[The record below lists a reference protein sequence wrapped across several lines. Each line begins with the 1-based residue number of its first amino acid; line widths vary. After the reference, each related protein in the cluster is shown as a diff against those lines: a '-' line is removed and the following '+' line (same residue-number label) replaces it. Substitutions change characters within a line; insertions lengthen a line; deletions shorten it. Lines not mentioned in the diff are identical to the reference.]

1 MEKLRQTPSQTVG
14 PFFAYSLTAEQ
25 YGYAYNS
32 LMNHALVSE
41 QTPAHYAGA
50 ERIFIEGRVI
60 DGNGQSISDA
70 MVELWQVD
78 PLGHYHHEPITGKN
92 ESNSFTGFGRSGTGM
107 RPDNRFL
114 FSTLKPGIAQ
124 PGTAPHID
132 VIVFMRGS
140 LRDLR
145 TRIYFADETNA
156 NITDPLLNAVPADRR
171 HTLMAYRREQNGQV
185 TYLFDIRVQ
194 GEDETV
200 FFALGDVE

>member
-1 MEKLRQTPSQTVG
+1 MEKLPQTPSQTIG

-41 QTPAHYAGA
+41 QTPDAYAGA

-70 MVELWQVD
+70 MIELWQVD
-78 PLGHYHHEPITGKN
+78 PLGQYCPEPIQQKN
-92 ESNSFTGFGRSGTGM
+92 EHKRFTGFGRFGTGT
-107 RPDNRFL
+107 RPDHRFL
-114 FSTLKPGIAQ
+114 FSTLKPGVAQ
-124 PGTAPHID
+124 PGNAPHID

-145 TRIYFADETNA
+145 TRLYFADEADANA
-156 NITDPLLNAVPADRR
+156 TDPLLNAVPADRR
-171 HTLMAYRREQNGQV
+171 HTLLAYRTEQNGQV
-185 TYLFDIRVQ
+185 TYQFDIRVQ

-200 FFALGDVE
+200 FFELGDSE